1 MQYKFENFK
10 DPRFPLYC
18 STQRGR
24 GQLAV
29 PHFHNAYELIKI
41 VDGGVTVFI
50 DTNEIPVSK
59 GDVIFIPPR
68 CIHATYSTRED
79 TVTFNVT
86 FERSLIDETVLPPEI
101 DDILN
106 KDAITQFV
114 FRGDEHAVL
123 DGCIERIRHIYY
135 DGSTTYKIDILAAT
149 LTLLSCVINRYRPYG
164 EQDDGGRRLRPV
176 LQYIKENSH
185 KKILLSDLSN
195 ILHVCDDHLIRLF
208 KSYTNKSPVKYIL
221 DLRVENA
228 MRLLIDTDR
237 SIADIAAEVG
247 FSSPNYMAKLFKDTI
262 NLTPNQYRKR
272 KQAR

>member
-1 MQYKFENFK
+1 MKYKFENFK

-41 VDGGVTVFI
+41 LDGGVTVFI

-59 GDVIFIPPR
+59 GDMIFIPPR

-86 FERSLIDETVLPPEI
+86 FEKALIDEAVLPTAI

-114 FRGDEHAVL
+114 FSSDAYPTL
-123 DGCIERIRHIYY
+123 DISTERIRQIYY
-135 DGSTTYKIDILAAT
+135 DGSATYRMDILAGA
-149 LTLLSCVINRYRPYG
+149 LSLLSCVINRYRPYG
-164 EQDDGGRRLRPV
+164 EQDDSGIRLRPV
-176 LQYIKENSH
+176 LEYIKENSH
-185 KKILLSDLSN
+185 RKILLSELGD

-208 KSYTNKSPVKYIL
+208 KQYTNKSPGKYIL

-247 FSSPNYMAKLFKDTI
+247 FSSPNYMAKLFKETI